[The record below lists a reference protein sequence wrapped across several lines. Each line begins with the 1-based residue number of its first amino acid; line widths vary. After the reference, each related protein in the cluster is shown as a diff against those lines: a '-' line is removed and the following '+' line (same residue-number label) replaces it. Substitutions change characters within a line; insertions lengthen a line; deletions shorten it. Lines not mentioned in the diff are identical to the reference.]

1 MAASELKQRM
11 AKAGVLM
18 YDTAPHRIR
27 LVTHL
32 DVSREQIVEAIGIF
46 KRVLMSA

>member
-18 YDTAPHRIR
+18 YDTAPYRIR

-32 DVSREQIVEAIGIF
+32 DVSREQILEAVARF
-46 KRVLMSA
+46 KQVLMLT